1 MEENNPYAAP
11 TAVVG
16 DVQAAEVQLAGR
28 GMRLVAVIIDTL
40 IVLVLLIPVMLVGG
54 IFTMLFSGE
63 EPGFGTTLMIGVA
76 TFVLFVVVQGYPLNA
91 TGQTWGKKALGIKI
105 VDLAGNK
112 PEFGRLIALRYL
124 TTQVIGM
131 IPFIGVIYGLV
142 NVLFI
147 FGDDRRCIHDRIAGT
162 RVVMAS

>member
-1 MEENNPYAAP
+1 MQDNNPYAAP
-11 TAVVG
+11 NAVVG
-16 DVQAAEVQLAGR
+16 DAQGTEQVLAGR
-28 GMRLVAVIIDTL
+28 GMRLVAFIIDTIILAL
-40 IVLVLLIPVMLVGG
+40 ILIPVMLVGG
-54 IFTMLFSGE
+54 ILAMLMSGE

-76 TFVLFVVVQGYPLNA
+76 SFVLFVLVQGYPLSA
-91 TGQTWGKKALGIKI
+91 TGQTWGKKALGMKI

-112 PEFGRLIALRYL
+112 PEFGKLIALRYL

-131 IPFIGVIYGLV
+131 IPVVGFLYWLV

-147 FGDDRRCIHDRIAGT
+147 FGDDRRCIHDKIAGT